1 MVGYTLDADVL
12 PVSNCA
18 RPIRLSELFRAA
30 LRSNPVESVP
40 AWLNS
45 VRQIQ
50 QYSVGIGDGVLAELA
65 AFQIF
70 LAHLAVPPNGNFS
83 CAGIGLGSGE
93 RFKILF
99 SFLQVVNLKTKM
111 IQAGHQTA
119 VGHHV
124 PGANC
129 QTHLAVAQIVAVIAG
144 HAFHWPQVENLL
156 VVLGNIGGPAAAD
169 ADMVD
174 PTRLFPAEFD
184 IAFANIVHAFLRE
197 IELIAVGGAAS

>member
-70 LAHLAVPPNGNFS
+70 LAHLTVAANGDFS
-83 CAGIGLGSGE
+83 WAGLGLGSGE
-93 RFKILF
+93 RFKIFF
-99 SFLQVVNLKTKM
+99 SPVQVVNLETKM
-111 IQAGHQTA
+111 IQTGHQATIR
-119 VGHHV
+119 HHV
-124 PGANC
+124 PGAN
-129 QTHLAVAQIVAVIAG
+129 
-144 HAFHWPQVENLL
+144 
-156 VVLGNIGGPAAAD
+156 
-169 ADMVD
+169 
-174 PTRLFPAEFD
+174 
-184 IAFANIVHAFLRE
+184 
-197 IELIAVGGAAS
+197 